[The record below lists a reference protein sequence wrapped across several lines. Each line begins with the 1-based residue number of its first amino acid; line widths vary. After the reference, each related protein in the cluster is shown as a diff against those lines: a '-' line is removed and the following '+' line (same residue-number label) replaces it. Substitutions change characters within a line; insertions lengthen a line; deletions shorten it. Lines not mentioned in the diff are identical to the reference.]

1 VTVLQNKSSRE
12 HIAKVE
18 KLIESTCEQ
27 LTLEHAERRRHDTT
41 GLLVVLK
48 AYYTCS
54 VDMCSQNRK
63 AVFLLEYFPQTLSQ
77 EIERRASSNTFFP
90 PDELTHLFSSVVQAL
105 KLQRQY
111 LPPIQ

>member
-1 VTVLQNKSSRE
+1 MGSTTSKQIEQLLETEYKPVRKYYNEFYGEVTVLQNKSSRE
-12 HIAKVE
+12 YIAKVE

-27 LTLEHAERRRHDTT
+27 VTLEHAENRRNDTT

-63 AVFLLEYFPQTLSQ
+63 AVFLLEYFPLTLSQ
-77 EIERRASSNTFFP
+77 
-90 PDELTHLFSSVVQAL
+90 
-105 KLQRQY
+105 
-111 LPPIQ
+111 